1 MARAAKK
8 KPAKKSAPKPKS
20 AKRKAAPDARAALK
34 ATTNKPAAVKQPA
47 AKLSVPNQPAAAK
60 KPAAKM
66 SAAKTPAA
74 KLSVTKQHAAK
85 PPAAKLSAAKTPAA
99 KPSATTQP
107 AAAKK
112 PAAKRPA
119 ANPPAKNTSANRP
132 AAKQPTANRSAPKRP
147 SAKRLAVV
155 TPQDLEVDAV
165 PRIVNDDELFSK
177 SGRKKTAR
185 DWSSRSSPVVEILD
199 DEHPVGALRRF
210 LDSIKGT
217 ATEQQAEIAL
227 GAGQLLLLP
236 LAREHRGGG
245 EVKELVDLMLE
256 RWHDFGE
263 RRFGFHAQE
272 FLRNALAAVGVDRER
287 IGKLEAAAPAAASS
301 ELLFEI
307 ACAHAVARD
316 EVAML
321 RAVEEALAAGATP
334 SQFRREPDFAPY
346 SNDPGLAVLLARA
359 DIPAIP
365 VDVDPYREPVR
376 GALESLVLALK
387 ELGTHVEL
395 RPPARLDTI
404 LDAER
409 AAKVSLPNDYRAFL
423 SITNGMRI
431 LDREFLATADYR
443 DPTSLAQRAHHF
455 VHAEYATTG
464 LSDCVP
470 LASWGQP
477 DDWLLY
483 DPRGRIRGGEPGY
496 IATIGKD
503 EVVLDDLVSALM
515 WLEELTRDI
524 LGTN

>member
-1 MARAAKK
+1 MVRAAKK
-8 KPAKKSAPKPKS
+8 KPAPK
-20 AKRKAAPDARAALK
+20 AKRKPAPKAKAAS
-34 ATTNKPAAVKQPA
+34 KPKPR
-47 AKLSVPNQPAAAK
+47 AK
-60 KPAAKM
+60 KPAKAK
-66 SAAKTPAA
+66 A
-74 KLSVTKQHAAK
+74 AAK
-85 PPAAKLSAAKTPAA
+85 P
-99 KPSATTQP
+99 
-107 AAAKK
+107 AKK
-112 PAAKRPA
+112 VAKKSPAKRPA
-119 ANPPAKNTSANRP
+119 AKT
-132 AAKQPTANRSAPKRP
+132 
-147 SAKRLAVV
+147 V
-155 TPQDLEVDAV
+155 TPDVELDAV
-165 PRIVNDDELFSK
+165 PRIVNDEELFSK

-199 DEHPVGALRRF
+199 DPHPVGALRRF

-236 LAREHRGGG
+236 LARENRGGG

-272 FLRNALAAVGVDRER
+272 FLRNALAAVGVDRDR

-307 ACAHAVARD
+307 SCAHAVARD
-316 EVAML
+316 KVAML

-365 VDVDPYREPVR
+365 VDVEPYREPVR

-387 ELGTHVEL
+387 ELGSHVEL

-477 DDWLLY
+477 EDWLLY

>member
-8 KPAKKSAPKPKS
+8 RTASKKASSKPTAKPAPKKKAAPAKPAKKTPAKKKAP
-20 AKRKAAPDARAALK
+20 AKKAAP
-34 ATTNKPAAVKQPA
+34 
-47 AKLSVPNQPAAAK
+47 AK
-60 KPAAKM
+60 KPAPKPRAKRA
-66 SAAKTPAA
+66 SAAKLP
-74 KLSVTKQHAAK
+74 V
-85 PPAAKLSAAKTPAA
+85 PV
-99 KPSATTQP
+99 
-107 AAAKK
+107 
-112 PAAKRPA
+112 
-119 ANPPAKNTSANRP
+119 
-132 AAKQPTANRSAPKRP
+132 APE
-147 SAKRLAVV
+147 L
-155 TPQDLEVDAV
+155 DAV
-165 PRIVNDDELFSK
+165 PRIIDDDELFSK

-185 DWSSRSSPVVEILD
+185 DWSTRSSPVVEILD
-199 DEHPVGALRRF
+199 DPHPTGALRRF
-210 LDSIKGT
+210 LDSIKGA

-236 LAREHRGGG
+236 LARESRGGG
-245 EVKELVDLMLE
+245 EAKELVDLMLE
-256 RWHDFGE
+256 RWIDFGE

-272 FLRNALAAVGVDRER
+272 FLRNALAAVGVDRAR
-287 IGKLEAAAPAAASS
+287 ITKLEAAAPAEASS

-307 ACAHAVARD
+307 ACAHAVAHD
-316 EVAML
+316 KVPML
-321 RAVEEALAAGATP
+321 RSVEAALAAGATP

-346 SNDPGLAVLLARA
+346 TSDPTLATILARA
-359 DIPAIP
+359 DIPEIP

-376 GALESLVLALK
+376 GALDSLVIALK
-387 ELGTHVEL
+387 ELGGQVEL

-423 SITNGMRI
+423 SITNGMRL

-455 VHAEYATTG
+455 VHAEYAASG

-483 DPRGRIRGGEPGY
+483 DPRGRVRGGQPGY
-496 IATIGKD
+496 IATLGKD
-503 EVVLDDLVSALM
+503 EIILDDLVSALM